1 MSDTLKILCRN
12 TGHYL
17 DIEGG
22 ENLLQLAD
30 KIGHKNLGLHFPP
43 ICAMVNNKNEGLRYK
58 VFGPKI
64 VQYRHRRRP

>member
-43 ICAMVNNKNEGLRYK
+43 ICAMVNNKN
-58 VFGPKI
+58 
-64 VQYRHRRRP
+64 